1 MAKKWSELK
10 VGDILIAIDNGM
22 HVTKGRTY
30 EVESAYG
37 DSVDFI
43 NDEGRHHTAT
53 EEWVL
58 KPYEENEKGSDKRA
72 KFKVGDK
79 VRIINELYG
88 HQFEIGEV
96 VAITAIDLDDPLCP
110 YSTDDE
116 WWVGDAEIEAVEETP
131 KKANGILN
139 VEVNVDALHTTPN
152 VYPGQVRM
160 STDGF
165 VILVIH
171 AIFGLDDGETE
182 GYFNSIIL
190 HDPLDNEL
198 DFECNLPVRNQ
209 SGDDIADE
217 YPIVVDAKL
226 TIDKVNGGNV

>member
-1 MAKKWSELK
+1 M
-10 VGDILIAIDNGM
+10 
-22 HVTKGRTY
+22 
-30 EVESAYG
+30 
-37 DSVDFI
+37 
-43 NDEGRHHTAT
+43 
-53 EEWVL
+53 
-58 KPYEENEKGSDKRA
+58 A

-79 VRIINELYG
+79 VVALKGGIDVTEGDVYKVVNTLGDDHIRII
-88 HQFEIGEV
+88 
-96 VAITAIDLDDPLCP
+96 DDADDRHVLKALMFAP
-110 YSTDDE
+110 Y
-116 WWVGDAEIEAVEETP
+116 EETP
-131 KKANGILN
+131 KKANGILD

-226 TIDKVNGGNV
+226 TIDKVNGGNA

>member
-10 VGDILIAIDNGM
+10 VGDKLIAVDNGM

-30 EVESAYG
+30 EVESVYG
-37 DSVDFI
+37 DRVDFI

-58 KPYEENEKGSDKRA
+58 KPYEENEKGDDKMT

-79 VRIINELYG
+79 VIALRDSIDITEGNVYEIMDVFGKDVRIIDDAGDG
-88 HQFEIGEV
+88 HV
-96 VAITAIDLDDPLCP
+96 VDGSMFVP
-110 YSTDDE
+110 YE
-116 WWVGDAEIEAVEETP
+116 EAP

-165 VILVIH
+165 VILVIN
-171 AIFGLDDGETE
+171 AIYGLDEGETD

-190 HDPLDNEL
+190 HDPIDGGL

-226 TIDKVNGGNV
+226 TIDKVNGGNA

>member
-1 MAKKWSELK
+1 MAKKWKDLK
-10 VGDILIAIDNGM
+10 VGDKLIAVADGM
-22 HVTKGRTY
+22 HVTKGRIY
-30 EVESAYG
+30 EVEDVYSNRV
-37 DSVDFI
+37 SFI
-43 NDEGRHHTAT
+43 NDGGRYHSAT

-58 KPYEENEKGSDKRA
+58 IPHEENEKGDGKMA

-79 VRIINELYG
+79 VIALRDDIDITKGNVYEVIDICDDGDIRIVDDVKDSN
-88 HQFEIGEV
+88 V
-96 VAITAIDLDDPLCP
+96 VAGTWFEP
-110 YSTDDE
+110 Y
-116 WWVGDAEIEAVEETP
+116 EEP
-131 KKANGILN
+131 IKANGILN

-171 AIFGLDDGETE
+171 PIYGLDEEETE
-182 GYFNSIIL
+182 GHFNSIIL
-190 HDPLDNEL
+190 HDPLDGEL

-226 TIDKVNGGNV
+226 TIDKISGGNA